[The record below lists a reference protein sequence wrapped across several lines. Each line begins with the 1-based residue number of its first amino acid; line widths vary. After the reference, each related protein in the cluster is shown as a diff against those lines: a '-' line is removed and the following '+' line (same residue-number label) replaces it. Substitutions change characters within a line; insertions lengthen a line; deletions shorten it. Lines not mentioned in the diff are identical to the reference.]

1 MFALW
6 REEEAVTRYLVA
18 YDGSAPAREAVAR
31 VAALYREGDV
41 VGVVS
46 VSQGP
51 AGGTQLN
58 DPDYDAALHQ
68 AESDDL
74 AALLAVNGIAAVTIT
89 ASGHPASAICAAAT
103 EGGFD
108 VIVVGSRNVHGP
120 RRLVLGSVSSGVVNH
135 ADCDVLVV
143 KGPRS

>member
-1 MFALW
+1 M
-6 REEEAVTRYLVA
+6 TRYLVA
-18 YDGSAPAREAVAR
+18 YDGSAPAREAVVR
-31 VAALYREGDV
+31 VAALYGEGDV
-41 VGVVS
+41 VGVIS
-46 VSQGP
+46 VSHGP

-58 DPDYDAALHQ
+58 NPEQDAALHR

-74 AALLAVNGIAAVTIT
+74 AAVLAGHGMEAATIT

>member
-1 MFALW
+1 L
-6 REEEAVTRYLVA
+6 TRYLVA
-18 YDGSAPAREAVAR
+18 YDGTPAAQEAVVR
-31 VAALYREGDV
+31 VAGLYRDGDA
-41 VGVVS
+41 VGVIS

-58 DPDYDAALHQ
+58 LPEQQQDAALHRIEVEE
-68 AESDDL
+68 AAAVL
-74 AALLAVNGIAAVTIT
+74 AAVGIDAAWLT
-89 ASGHPASAICAAAT
+89 ASSDPASAICAAAA
-103 EGGFD
+103 EGAYD

-120 RRLVLGSVSSGVVNH
+120 RRLVLGSVSKGVVNH